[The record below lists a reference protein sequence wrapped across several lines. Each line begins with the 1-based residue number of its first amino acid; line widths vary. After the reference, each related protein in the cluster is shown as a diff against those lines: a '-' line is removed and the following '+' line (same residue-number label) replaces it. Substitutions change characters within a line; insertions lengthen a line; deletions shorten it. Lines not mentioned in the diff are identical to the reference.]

1 MRWAPRHLPDIFA
14 ALAQHLF
21 LVTVSVSIA
30 FVIALVLGI
39 WGARRP
45 AVYGVIITLTGAIFV
60 VPSLAL
66 FALLIPLIGL
76 GAKPA
81 IIGLV
86 SYCLLTLVRNVATGL
101 RGIAPDVLDAADGMG
116 YGRWRRLIEIELPLA
131 LPHIVAGVRI
141 ATVTVIG
148 IATVAA
154 YINAGGLGTIIF
166 AGIDQRFPEK
176 IIIGGALT
184 ALLAITADFVLTRIE
199 RRLRAERTG

>member
-14 ALAQHLF
+14 ALGQHLF
-21 LVTVSVSIA
+21 LVVVSVSIA
-30 FVIALVLGI
+30 FLIALVLGV

-45 AVYGVIITLTGAIFV
+45 AVYSVIITLTGALFV
-60 VPSLAL
+60 VPSIAL

-81 IIGLV
+81 IVGLV
-86 SYCLLTLVRNVATGL
+86 SYCLLTLVRNVANGL
-101 RGIAPDVLDAADGMG
+101 RGIAPEVLDAADGMG
-116 YGRWRRLIEIELPLA
+116 YGRWRRLVEIELPLA
-131 LPHIVAGVRI
+131 LPQIIAGVRI

-166 AGIDQRFPEK
+166 AGIDQRYPEK
-176 IIIGGALT
+176 IIVGGALT
-184 ALLAITADFVLTRIE
+184 SLLAVAADFVLIRIE
-199 RRLRAERTG
+199 RRLRADRIA